1 MSICGVRVCATHTY
15 LTVSLWSL
23 WVVVS
28 SGSIC
33 VGNELPCARINTV
46 RSLTH
51 IRFRGT
57 HFMARR
63 GARTHAR
70 SEEIESRLSRACV
83 AGRGA
88 SRGGERETCRV
99 CTLWK
104 TGHAHARTR
113 VRRDSLCG
121 KSLRSHQCVSTISL
135 KRTVRLFLRAVPRT
149 V

>member
-1 MSICGVRVCATHTY
+1 MCCARARATHIS
-15 LTVSLWSL
+15 VSLWSL
-23 WVVVS
+23 WAVVS

-70 SEEIESRLSRACV
+70 SEAEIESISLAR
-83 AGRGA
+83 RGA
-88 SRGGERETCRV
+88 SRGGERDVSCVYTVED
-99 CTLWK
+99 
-104 TGHAHARTR
+104 RTR
-113 VRRDSLCG
+113 TCAHES
-121 KSLRSHQCVSTISL
+121 S
-135 KRTVRLFLRAVPRT
+135 
-149 V
+149 